1 MRSGSAVVSRGRTA
15 RPAPGLPAFLRE
27 RPGLVAVPVL
37 ALVLWLVYGSGY
49 VDYDALYALVWGQV
63 LAGGHLPVDL
73 TALHSP
79 TSHPLDTLLAV
90 VVTPL
95 SRAARLDIFQAVS
108 VLSFAGLGWAA
119 YRLGER
125 LFAPATGAVL
135 ALILLTRPVL
145 VHQALT
151 ANIDVPFLALVLAA
165 AAMEA
170 RRPRRGFAVLAT
182 LAVAGLLRPEAWLLG
197 LAYVVWLWPA
207 QTPGQRARA
216 VGIALVAP
224 VLWLLVDLWLAGDAL
239 HSLHGTSHAATRIGR
254 PQGLDRAVR
263 LTPSYLVNLLQ
274 ITIAVG
280 GAAVAVLALW
290 KRRRQALLPV
300 ALGVLGGLGFLVL
313 GVVELPLLARYL
325 AIPGSMLALFFSAG
339 LTAWWI
345 PDVRATYR
353 RAAAVLTVAFA
364 ILFVVAAITNVGRVR
379 ARVDEASA
387 RHDLDADL
395 PGLVESAAGGRAL
408 RACAPLQVDYFQ
420 TRPLLAYLLDRR
432 RVESIGVVNPP
443 RAHSGVLL
451 LPRQGARG
459 TPPPVFRPVADSKR
473 WIVVATCP
481 VVTE

>member
-15 RPAPGLPAFLRE
+15 RPAPALPAFLRE

-49 VDYDALYALVWGQV
+49 VDYDALYALVWGQI

-79 TSHPLDTLLAV
+79 TSHPLDTLFAV

-95 SRAARLDIFQAVS
+95 SRAAALEIFQAVS

-216 VGIALVAP
+216 VSIALVAP

-239 HSLHGTSHAATRIGR
+239 HSLHGTSNAATRIGR

-313 GVVELPLLARYL
+313 GVVDLPLLARYL

-345 PDVRATYR
+345 PDVRAAYR

-408 RACAPLQVDYFQ
+408 GACAPLQVDHFQ

-443 RAHSGVLL
+443 RARSGVLL

-459 TPPPVFRPVADSKR
+459 TPPPVLRPVARSKR

-481 VVTE
+481 VVAR